1 MQETRQLIIYSLDKV
16 ASAYLTGEKGMDK
29 LTFLMDW
36 QNVSWENLDAQTL
49 LAGLQTLQNYFPERL
64 ALMVMWKPPLMFWLM
79 YKVRFSPPTH
89 TPHPAVKINQ
99 NNFQVKSILL
109 SFLFSFCACRQT
121 NVLTAFLLF
130 CISIYHSDGDPLCG

>member
-64 ALMVMWKPPLMFWLM
+64 ALMVMWKPPIMFWLM
-79 YKVRFSPPTH
+79 YKVRFSPPHTH
-89 TPHPAVKINQ
+89 PTPLS
-99 NNFQVKSILL
+99 KSIKNQFSSQIHPSLL
-109 SFLFSFCACRQT
+109 SFFFLCLPADKCSDCVSLVLHFNLSFRW
-121 NVLTAFLLF
+121 
-130 CISIYHSDGDPLCG
+130 

>member
-64 ALMVMWKPPLMFWLM
+64 ALMVMWKPPIMFWLM

-99 NNFQVKSILL
+99 NAIFKSNP
-109 SFLFSFCACRQT
+109 SFSPFFFLFVPAGRQM
-121 NVLTAFLLF
+121 F
-130 CISIYHSDGDPLCG
+130 